1 MNEETQNARQLKLQ
15 AFWSLLSLAAILP
28 AVYYAGQY
36 WEKNVESRNIGE
48 ITSANEGRPEAN
60 QVSTYPTHSL
70 LPSTADGELSSEAV
84 REAELTNAVSAKA
97 NRALRRARFVQL
109 LALANKTQNELTEV
123 ITQVR
128 SLEELENQIES
139 GDAGKRI
146 SADGALVSSYAAIS
160 KLPVPNLLDATEW
173 QRQCLTAAAPLR
185 DASDE
190 DQANFVVQPELQ
202 FFLSELY
209 ENAVKANEQI
219 RNRRAELQLLVESSR
234 SLQPS
239 EVPLRTRVL
248 KNEQDLIAKGMEIG
262 AKTREEA
269 IVEQARQHAEH
280 LGQERTQTLAA
291 INTVEVEKERL
302 KRIAADKELADL
314 NRIQAVAESQKLAEK
329 LQSEY
334 QDDLPE
340 IQQLLK
346 PFLDTGDSTQPGA
359 VNWDPGVQMYATDS
373 YRPISYGSL
382 SSCSALDE
390 NDDSLRR
397 LHYIGGCFYNRRKK
411 GAFPAYSDHGTFDP
425 VVKSKLERAR
435 ELLLKYGDLLV
446 QERKLRE

>member
-1 MNEETQNARQLKLQ
+1 MNEETQNARRLKLQ
-15 AFWSLLSLAAILP
+15 AIWSLVSLAFILP
-28 AVYYAGQY
+28 IAYYVGYY
-36 WEKNVESRNIGE
+36 WESYVEYPYIKNISSTKG
-48 ITSANEGRPEAN
+48 GRPDASV
-60 QVSTYPTHSL
+60 VSTPPAHTL
-70 LPSTADGELSSEAV
+70 LRSTEAGETSSEV
-84 REAELTNAVSAKA
+84 LLEAQRAEEVSAET
-97 NRALRRARFVQL
+97 NRALRRARLVKL
-109 LALANKTQNELTEV
+109 LAFANKTQNEVTEV
-123 ITQVR
+123 ITQAR

-160 KLPVPNLLDATEW
+160 KLPVPNLVDATEW

-202 FFLSELY
+202 SFLSELY

-234 SLQPS
+234 SLKPS

-269 IVEQARQHAEH
+269 IVDQARQHAEH
-280 LGQERTQTLAA
+280 LGQERTLTLAA

-302 KRIAADKELADL
+302 KRMAADKELADL
-314 NRIQAVAESQKLAEK
+314 TRIQAVAESQQLAEK

-334 QDDLPE
+334 QEDLPE

-359 VNWDPGVQMYATDS
+359 VNWDPGVQMFATDS

-382 SSCSALDE
+382 SSCSALDD

-411 GAFPAYSDHGTFDP
+411 GAFPTYSDHGTFDP
-425 VVKSKLERAR
+425 SVKSKLERAR